1 MTRWM
6 ASIVRW
12 STLSVALLLPAV
24 AHPES
29 RARIVGID
37 TEHIFGFTEG
47 TDIGDKGDIELEST
61 FIGRFGKPGSFA
73 ALQNETAVR
82 YGITDTFRLAV
93 GTLFDYR
100 SIYNVPGLDDYS
112 GFNFAGLTAEAR
124 WQVLRRDSSPIG
136 LTLSAT
142 PQWRRVD
149 DLSVPP
155 VESYSVVLTL
165 LADAALIS
173 DTTFAAVNVT
183 SAPTSTRVAGV
194 WQQDT
199 PLEASAAVSHAIA
212 PGLFLGAEVR
222 HLTHNRD
229 GFFTGHALFIG
240 PSLFVKMTESTV
252 IKAAWSIQV
261 PDETSGGVDLV
272 NYERHQVLLLLVKNS
287 SRFGPSASVAGS
299 SSLSLHAVKVASP
312 SAFDFGMIV

>member
-1 MTRWM
+1 MGISRMESIARW
-6 ASIVRW
+6 AA
-12 STLSVALLLPAV
+12 LSVALLLPAG
-24 AHPES
+24 AHSES
-29 RARIVGID
+29 WPRIVGVD

-47 TDIGDKGDIELEST
+47 TDIGYKGEIELEST
-61 FIGRFGKPGSFA
+61 FVGRFGKPGSFA

-82 YGITDTFRLAV
+82 YGITDSFRLAL

-100 SIYNVPGLDDYS
+100 SICNVSDLDDYS

-149 DLSVPP
+149 DSSVPP
-155 VESYSVVLTL
+155 VESYSIVLTL
-165 LADAALIS
+165 LADAALIP
-173 DTTFAAVNVT
+173 DTTFAAVNLT

-194 WQQDT
+194 WQQET
-199 PLEASAAVSHAIA
+199 PLEASAAVSHAIV

-240 PSLFVKMTESTV
+240 PSLFMKVSGSTA

-272 NYERHQVLLLLVKNS
+272 NYERHQVLLLLVKN
-287 SRFGPSASVAGS
+287 F
-299 SSLSLHAVKVASP
+299 
-312 SAFDFGMIV
+312 